1 MYESMVVL
9 YLMTSLPPIPKIEL
23 DDEKE
28 KREKK
33 RQIYGSALVPSMEAL
48 CLFKEQLASSRDVL
62 TVCARMTPSVH
73 SALPMH
79 ACVQRAVACLTA
91 PQSCFWSCGGCL
103 SRLEQIIMKWLSEP
117 LLNEENR

>member
-1 MYESMVVL
+1 MVVL

-62 TVCARMTPSVH
+62 TVCARMTPPCTAHCQCMLVCNGRW
-73 SALPMH
+73 H
-79 ACVQRAVACLTA
+79 ARLLLTRASGPAA
-91 PQSCFWSCGGCL
+91 GAYRGL
-103 SRLEQIIMKWLSEP
+103 SRSS
-117 LLNEENR
+117 